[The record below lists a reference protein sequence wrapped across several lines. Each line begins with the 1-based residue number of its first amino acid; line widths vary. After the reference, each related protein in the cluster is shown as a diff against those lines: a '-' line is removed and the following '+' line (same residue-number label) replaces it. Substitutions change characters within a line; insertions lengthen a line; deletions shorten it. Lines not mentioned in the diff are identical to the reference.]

1 MNDPVIT
8 RVCGVCEQG
17 RTTNEQKAE
26 REPNAN
32 EQNSTLVLFAVRVR
46 SGGK

>member
-1 MNDPVIT
+1 MKACNIST
-8 RVCGVCEQG
+8 LEKSEQA
-17 RTTNEQKAE
+17 RTVNEQKAE

>member
-1 MNDPVIT
+1 MKAFDFK
-8 RVCGVCEQG
+8 RLAKSEQA

-26 REPNAN
+26 REHNAN